1 MLKSTT
7 QRHYQNRIHIVWQFI
22 QRNLDKRLT
31 LDELAEV
38 AGISPFHFHRVFRA
52 YTGESLSQYHK
63 RLRLERAASQLQSQS
78 IGITDIAYGC
88 GYETPAAFSKAF
100 KQQFSVTPSVFRED
114 WHTFLSRYRY
124 EPSLL
129 KEFSMD
135 YKIENRDELRV
146 LFTRRRGDYMQS
158 APIAW
163 QAMDEYAEKEN
174 LYNENTQMIGVCHD
188 SPEITEQDKIR
199 YDACIPAD
207 ESIKADGEFGIQMI
221 RGGDYAV
228 FMHEGPYETL
238 IDTYDQ
244 IAHEWIANQERELD
258 DAPVFEIYLNPELME
273 SDPNGLMTKI
283 YFPLK

>member
-1 MLKSTT
+1 MLKSST
-7 QRHYQNRIHIVWQFI
+7 QKHYQNRIHIVWQYI
-22 QRNLDKRLT
+22 QHNLDKRLS
-31 LDELAEV
+31 LEELAEV
-38 AGISPFHFHRVFRA
+38 ACISPFHFHRVFRA
-52 YTGESLSQYHK
+52 YTGESLSQYIK
-63 RLRLERAASQLQSQS
+63 RLRLERAASQLQSQNM
-78 IGITDIAYGC
+78 GITDIAYGC

-100 KQQFSVTPSVFRED
+100 KQQFLVTPTEFRQD
-114 WHTFLSRYRY
+114 WQTILSRYRY
-124 EPSLL
+124 EPDIL

-135 YKIENRDELRV
+135 YKIENRDEQCV

-158 APIAW
+158 APLAW

-174 LYNENTQMIGVCHD
+174 LYNEKTQMIGVCHD
-188 SPEITEQDKIR
+188 SPEITDKDKIR
-199 YDACIPAD
+199 YDACISAD
-207 ESIKADGEFGIQMI
+207 ESTRADGEFGIQTI

-228 FMHEGPYETL
+228 FMHEGSYETL

-273 SDPNGLMTKI
+273 SNPGGLKTEI